1 MAFCGGCGAELAPDM
16 RFCGGCGKSIAQSSS
31 APEPLLGDTG
41 KALASSA
48 LAFGATAAS
57 AARDAAA
64 SAVARTR
71 DAAEG
76 HSVIGDGNVVY
87 DEQIIAE
94 YANFMYR
101 RAFWVV
107 VITTVIWAVI
117 GGIIGSV
124 IGGLAGRMIGG
135 DGSGSLGFV
144 ALIGGGVLGFWSGQQ
159 KAFWLKLAAQVAL
172 CQTQIERNTRGS
184 SAS

>member
-1 MAFCGGCGAELAPDM
+1 MAFCGRCGAVLAPNMSFCGGCGNAV
-16 RFCGGCGKSIAQSSS
+16 AQSESG
-31 APEPLLGDTG
+31 AQPLLGETG

-64 SAVARTR
+64 HAVTRTR

-76 HSVIGDGNVVY
+76 HSIIGDGNVVY

-117 GGIIGSV
+117 GGA
-124 IGGLAGRMIGG
+124 IGGIFGQMMRGF
-135 DGSGSLGFV
+135 DSLGFV
-144 ALIGGGVLGFWSGQQ
+144 TMIVGGLLGFWNGQQ

-172 CQTQIERNTRGS
+172 CQAQIERNTRPVGGG
-184 SAS
+184 